1 MTAGSSPDGRG
12 ANVLIYQSS
21 RQASVSDSE
30 TVAASRRAQELRE
43 SGIDVISLTVG
54 EPDFPTPAHVVE
66 AAHRAALEGKTRYVP
81 VLGTTELRVAIAHKF
96 ARDNRLPFNPA
107 NEIIVGTGGKQVV
120 FNAFAVSMEP
130 GDEVVIPAPHWV
142 SYPAM
147 VAMAG
152 GVPRIVPTNAE
163 DGYIPTPEQLE
174 RAMSPRTRWLVLN
187 FPGNP
192 TGAVASRAQLEGIAN
207 VLRRHPQVLIMSDE
221 IYEHICFDGVAPL
234 SIAAVAPD
242 LRERILLVNGVSK
255 AYAMTGWRIGFGAGP
270 APLIKAMAKMQ
281 SQTTGGAC
289 SISQAAAA
297 AALDG
302 PTDFLAERSRMFQ
315 SRRDAV
321 LARLVECPT
330 LVPFRPQGAFYLL
343 CEVIGADA
351 QEVEERLLSAG
362 VAVVGGS
369 AFGAPNHIRLS
380 IATSQENLD
389 RACDRIIATLA

>member
-1 MTAGSSPDGRG
+1 MTAGPARDGG
-12 ANVLIYQSS
+12 THMLAYQSS
-21 RQASVSDSE
+21 RLAAVSDSE

-43 SGIDVISLTVG
+43 RGIDVISLTVG
-54 EPDFPTPAHVVE
+54 EPDFPTPPHAVE
-66 AAHRAALEGKTRYVP
+66 AAHRAALDGKTRYVP
-81 VLGTTELRVAIAHKF
+81 VLGTAELRSAIARKF
-96 ARDNRLPFNPA
+96 VRDNHLTFDPA
-107 NEIIVGTGGKQVV
+107 NEIIVGAGGKQVV
-120 FNAFAVSMEP
+120 FNAFAASIEP

-152 GVPRIVPTNAE
+152 GVPRVVATRAE
-163 DGYIPTPEQLE
+163 DGYIPTAQQLE

-192 TGAVASRAQLEGIAN
+192 TGAVASRAQLEGIAT
-207 VLRRHPQVLIMSDE
+207 VLRRHPQVLILSDE
-221 IYEHICFDGVAPL
+221 IYEHICFDGLQAL
-234 SIAAVAPD
+234 SLAQIAPD

-302 PTDFLAERSRMFQ
+302 PTDFLAEHSRVFQ
-315 SRRDAV
+315 ARRDRV
-321 LARLVECPT
+321 LARLRACPT
-330 LVPFRPQGAFYLL
+330 LVAFRPQGAFYLL
-343 CEVIGADA
+343 CEVIGASA
-351 QEVEERLLSAG
+351 QEVEERLLGAG

-369 AFGAPNHIRLS
+369 AFGAPNHVRLS